1 RTIPITQ
8 VNQSLAT
15 DIALTATT
23 SRINSLYNCRVVLR
37 KSGTENAIRA
47 YVEGEDIEPAMDNIV
62 ATFGG

>member
-1 RTIPITQ
+1 
-8 VNQSLAT
+8 
-15 DIALTATT
+15 TATT